1 MARDAIQIDSEY
13 YFGTMNTNN
22 GLSKLADA
30 VMDVGPSP
38 CTKFNCPNVEKCKT
52 ESVECKAFRFWVNNG
67 ALETYSKKEGGM
79 VSIEKD
85 VGRILRIIE

>member
-1 MARDAIQIDSEY
+1 MAIQVDPAY
-13 YFGTMNTNN
+13 YHMPDPNY
-22 GLSKLADA
+22 SKFADA

-38 CTKFNCPNVEKCKT
+38 CKVFECPRQQECAD
-52 ESVECKAFRFWVNNG
+52 EGVECKAFRFWVNNG
-67 ALETYSKKEGGM
+67 AMESYSKKSKAM